1 LQRYFCK
8 KCRRSFYSKRRINK
22 LCDSSLWQQYVQGKQ
37 TQKQISEKLGKSRE
51 WVNKKLAKCESLSK
65 GINTKLIPRATV
77 IIIDTT
83 YLEQFGL
90 MVFRSANLKENL
102 LWYKVSHETN
112 DLYRKGIEELIALGW
127 IIKAIVADGKPGLSK
142 LFPQIPFQLCQFH
155 QFAVVTRYISKKPK
169 LIASIELRQLMFLLK
184 ETDEASFTY
193 WLNEWHKKWGDFLNE
208 KTINSITEKSSY
220 THKRLRSAHRSIR
233 RNLIFLFTF
242 ERNIPTLYI
251 PTTTNSLD
259 GYFSHLKSKLSVHR
273 GASKQT
279 QLKII
284 QRLIF

>member
-1 LQRYFCK
+1 MG
-8 KCRRSFYSKRRINK
+8 RSRK
-22 LCDSSLWQQYVQGKQ
+22 
-37 TQKQISEKLGKSRE
+37 
-51 WVNKKLAKCESLSK
+51 WVNERLAKCESFSK
-65 GINTKLIPRATV
+65 GINTGLLPQTTV

-90 MVFRSANLKENL
+90 MVFRSADLRKNL

-112 DLYRKGIEELIALGW
+112 DLYRRGIEELIAPGW

-155 QFAVVTRYISKKPK
+155 QFAAITRYISKKPK

-193 WLNEWHKKWGDFLNE
+193 WLNQWHGKWRDFLNE
-208 KTINSITEKSSY
+208 KTINPITQKSSY
-220 THKRLRSAHRSIR
+220 THKRLRSAYRSLQ
-233 RNLIFLFTF
+233 RNLPFLFTF
-242 ERNIPTLYI
+242 ERNIPDLHI

-273 GASKQT
+273 GASKKT
-279 QLKII
+279 QLKLI
-284 QRLIF
+284 QKLIF